1 MRPLLSR
8 TTDGRLEIAAAQQVV
23 QKKKE
28 KRGEIRRYDQVRRAV
43 NVPSTARPLWRICE
57 WDACAEQR
65 RVGATAERD
74 HAGGVADP
82 NYFKREEAGRA
93 PGVTHW
99 RELVASVPPC
109 ACLPFGLWR
118 SVPTVDLLQPACF
131 PFPSRPF
138 TTKALV
144 TFEIPCASVY
154 EIHIILTDESF
165 LVFLL
170 PARNPPFCNLCF
182 HFFHRCFA
190 EQPD

>member
-1 MRPLLSR
+1 MRPLLSW

-23 QKKKE
+23 QKKE

-99 RELVASVPPC
+99 RELVASVPPV
-109 ACLPFGLWR
+109 R
-118 SVPTVDLLQPACF
+118 VYLLDCGEVFPPWICFSPPAF
-131 PFPSRPF
+131 LFRLAPSPQR
-138 TTKALV
+138 
-144 TFEIPCASVY
+144 
-154 EIHIILTDESF
+154 
-165 LVFLL
+165 
-170 PARNPPFCNLCF
+170 RW
-182 HFFHRCFA
+182 
-190 EQPD
+190 